1 MLLIAST
8 MALFYFS
15 VSVSR
20 DSETACTVPEHLCLS
35 CWDNKMFSSRK
46 PCYTRMLIIAIMLLS
61 PSQFQQ
67 NFCTSCFALSRSQH
81 NYLRITRILKSLGEL
96 GYEAFKAPLV
106 RLFLEESLCKNTI
119 PNMQHSVLEYY
130 VYTIRLPATR
140 RRLLRYARQHYRPAH
155 AFLWGPPPK
164 RRGGGVGGGGG
175 AGSSGIRAPAPT
187 PEQHRRGMH
196 GELLILLSFT
206 HREWVLGCCAPTP
219 RDKEMKFIGEG
230 VYSRQCRVRISSCYS
245 SKHNNFM
252 LTKTSPLPLIKP
264 LTRSGKAH
272 ACYLHDCFDQRHS
285 SGLYPY
291 EMFFSLRLKSSW
303 HCQLNKYYGLSK

>member
-1 MLLIAST
+1 MF
-8 MALFYFS
+8 LFFCL
-15 VSVSR
+15 VSAGGIHTKHILES
-20 DSETACTVPEHLCLS
+20 
-35 CWDNKMFSSRK
+35 
-46 PCYTRMLIIAIMLLS
+46 IS
-61 PSQFQQ
+61 PSVLFTLMESECQKWIGSYFQTNCLTLSTQ
-67 NFCTSCFALSRSQH
+67 ENNFQAYSC
-81 NYLRITRILKSLGEL
+81 
-96 GYEAFKAPLV
+96 V
-106 RLFLEESLCKNTI
+106 
-119 PNMQHSVLEYY
+119 
-130 VYTIRLPATR
+130 
-140 RRLLRYARQHYRPAH
+140 
-155 AFLWGPPPK
+155 
-164 RRGGGVGGGGG
+164 
-175 AGSSGIRAPAPT
+175 
-187 PEQHRRGMH
+187 H